1 MSKGLFVMKNSKCC
15 SKTSHYCMQEIFK
28 LREEQTDSQ
37 FARQIVRQTDR
48 QKKNRR
54 IERQTVMQIILLPCS
69 KPTGLQE
76 VSLSQKDSV
85 SLKEALVKCHKLA
98 QKRGL
103 VVQWS
108 SSLEGQSI
116 GVKKAAA
123 IIKHCLCFLVKSK
136 NYQTHI
142 KLTKK
147 VLKRAS
153 KWNLKG

>member
-1 MSKGLFVMKNSKCC
+1 MSKGLFAMKNSKCC

-85 SLKEALVKCHKLA
+85 SLKEALVKSHKLA

-103 VVQWS
+103 VVQCWS
-108 SSLEGQSI
+108 SSLEGQLSS
-116 GVKKAAA
+116 GLAVQRVSRQGSGRLQQSYKAQ
-123 IIKHCLCFLVKSK
+123 FMFP
-136 NYQTHI
+136 
-142 KLTKK
+142 
-147 VLKRAS
+147 R
-153 KWNLKG
+153 